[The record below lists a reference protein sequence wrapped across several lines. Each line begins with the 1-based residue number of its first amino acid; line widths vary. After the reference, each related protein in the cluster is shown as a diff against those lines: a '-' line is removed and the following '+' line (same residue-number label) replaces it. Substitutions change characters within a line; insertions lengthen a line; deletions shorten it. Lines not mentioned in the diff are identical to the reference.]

1 MSRQLNS
8 PVLVMTCCS
17 VPSSRLIHSCSSSAT
32 HLRYSTPAGWAHNP
46 GVSTT
51 TVPLGLRR
59 RRVDVLVAPPPVR
72 GRRLEHVPA
81 GKGRPAIVRA
91 RAGLDRGLAVGHAQH
106 SPGPVPLAAPLV
118 VDIGEVGTRG
128 AGRPEKVLLIVVPRW
143 WEQPALGR
151 GRGRLDGV
159 GAEKRRDGDC
169 SGRDHGCGQ
178 QAGQNAIRGW
188 RINTPVD
195 QMPVGSRRLGPGA
208 LIPQRCTAHEL

>member
-1 MSRQLNS
+1 MGAQRRRIDND
-8 PVLVMTCCS
+8 
-17 VPSSRLIHSCSSSAT
+17 RA
-32 HLRYSTPAGWAHNP
+32 
-46 GVSTT
+46 
-51 TVPLGLRR
+51 LGLRR

-81 GKGRPAIVRA
+81 GKGRSAVVRA

-143 WEQPALGR
+143 WDEPALGR

-178 QAGQNAIRGW
+178 QAGQNDTRAAHQHSCRSDAGRKSTTGAG
-188 RINTPVD
+188 RIDP
-195 QMPVGSRRLGPGA
+195 PALYGPRVIGA
-208 LIPQRCTAHEL
+208 AADSSQVLCII